1 MSMRAIQ
8 LNEFNGPLTL
18 VEVDVPTPGQ
28 GEVLLD
34 LHYAA
39 VNPLDVWVTQ
49 GNFAA
54 VTKLPHIPGVEAVGT
69 MNGRMVLVRGNGIG
83 VARLGTY
90 AEHVAVPLASIVPVP
105 DGVNPQQAAAMGVA
119 GLTAWRCVHDC
130 GQTHS
135 GSTVLVTGA
144 SGGVGSLAVQ
154 LAKSAGARVIG
165 QTSNPAKADAITA
178 SGADR
183 VIVAA
188 AGTDLVAA
196 LDGEAPTVI
205 IDGVA
210 GDFVRAG
217 IDALALDSRYV
228 NYGTSAGTEVSI
240 DMRTLY
246 RKGVTMIGYTGL
258 RETDTAAAFASL
270 FDGLAS
276 GSLTVDID
284 AVLPLSSA
292 AAAHRRIL
300 DRSVTGKLLLDVRA

>member
-1 MSMRAIQ
+1 MVMRAIQ
-8 LNEFNGPLTL
+8 LNEFNGPITL
-18 VEVDVPTPGQ
+18 VEVDRPTPGE
-28 GEVLLD
+28 GEVLLEV
-34 LHYAA
+34 HYAA

-83 VARLGTY
+83 VGRLGTY
-90 AEHVAVPLASIVPVP
+90 AEQVAVPLASVVPVP

-130 GQTHS
+130 GQVHA

-165 QTSNPAKADAITA
+165 QTTNASKADAITA

-183 VIVAA
+183 VVLAA
-188 AGTDLVAA
+188 SGADLVAA
-196 LDGEAPTVI
+196 LEGEAPTVI

-217 IDALALDSRYV
+217 IDALALDARYV
-228 NYGTSAGTEVSI
+228 NYGTSAGAEVGI

-258 RETDTAAAFASL
+258 REVDTAAAFTAL
-270 FDGLAS
+270 FAGLAN
-276 GSLTVDID
+276 GSLTVDVD

>member
-1 MSMRAIQ
+1 MRAMQ

-18 VEVDVPTPGQ
+18 VEVDNPTPGD
-28 GEVLLD
+28 GEGLLE

-90 AEHVAVPLASIVPVP
+90 AEQVAVPLSSIVPIP

-130 GQTHS
+130 GQTHA

-165 QTSNPAKADAITA
+165 QTTSAAKVDAIIA

-183 VIVAA
+183 VVITASAA
-188 AGTDLVAA
+188 DLVGA
-196 LDGEAPTVI
+196 LEGEAPTVI
-205 IDGVA
+205 IDGIA

-228 NYGTSAGTEVSI
+228 NYGTSAGTEVGI

-246 RKGVTMIGYTGL
+246 RKGVSMIGYTGL
-258 RETDTAAAFASL
+258 RETDTEGAFAAL
-270 FDGLAS
+270 FAGLANA
-276 GSLTVDID
+276 SLTVGID
-284 AVLPLSSA
+284 AVLPLASA
-292 AAAHRRIL
+292 GDAHRRIL
-300 DRSVTGKLLLDVRA
+300 DRSVVGKLLLDVRA

>member
-1 MSMRAIQ
+1 MRAIQ

-18 VEVDVPTPGQ
+18 VEVDRPTPGQ
-28 GEVLLD
+28 GEVLLE

-54 VTKLPHIPGVEAVGT
+54 VTQLPHIPGVEGVGT

-83 VARLGTY
+83 VGRLGTY
-90 AEHVAVPLASIVPVP
+90 AEQVAVPLASVVPVP

-130 GQTHS
+130 GQVHA

-165 QTSNPAKADAITA
+165 QTSNAAKAEAITA

-188 AGTDLVAA
+188 SGGDLVSV

-205 IDGVA
+205 VDGVA

-228 NYGTSAGTEVSI
+228 NYGTSAGTEVGL
-240 DMRTLY
+240 DMRALY

-258 RETDTAAAFASL
+258 REVDTAAAFAAL
-270 FDGLAS
+270 FAGLAN

-284 AVLPLSSA
+284 AILPLSSA
-292 AAAHRRIL
+292 AGAHRRIL

>member
-1 MSMRAIQ
+1 MRAIQ

-18 VEVDVPTPGQ
+18 VEVDRPTPGQ
-28 GEVLLD
+28 GEVLLE

-54 VTKLPHIPGVEAVGT
+54 VTQLPHIPGVEGVGT

-83 VARLGTY
+83 VGRLGTY
-90 AEHVAVPLASIVPVP
+90 AEQVAVPLASVVPVP

-130 GQTHS
+130 GQVHA

-165 QTSNPAKADAITA
+165 QTSNAAKAEAITA

-183 VIVAA
+183 VIVVAS
-188 AGTDLVAA
+188 GGDLVSV
-196 LDGEAPTVI
+196 LEGEAPTVI

-228 NYGTSAGTEVSI
+228 NYGTSAGTEVGL

-258 RETDTAAAFASL
+258 REVDTAAAFAAL
-270 FDGLAS
+270 FAGLS
-276 GSLTVDID
+276 NGSLTVDID
-284 AVLPLSSA
+284 AILPLSSA
-292 AAAHRRIL
+292 AGAHRRIL